1 MSASEQK
8 MLDEGQLIA
17 YNASHMITVAN
28 RILDECYKQGI
39 DDANIT
45 ELDLTNIRPLY
56 EELTETVAAFHEA
69 TSDSDQLMKESL
81 SSSTPLY
88 GLPDSLVQSVEWMI
102 KQVESQVPIQDPG
115 REYLGGIIHIEQ
127 ELSECIDQYNAVFAE

>member
-1 MSASEQK
+1 MGWSELRCGAEPGIVISD
-8 MLDEGQLIA
+8 MYLPVSYTHLDVYKRQ
-17 YNASHMITVAN
+17 VAN

-88 GLPDSLVQSVEWMI
+88 GLPDSLVQSVEWML
-102 KQVESQVPIQDPG
+102 S
-115 REYLGGIIHIEQ
+115 LIHI
-127 ELSECIDQYNAVFAE
+127 